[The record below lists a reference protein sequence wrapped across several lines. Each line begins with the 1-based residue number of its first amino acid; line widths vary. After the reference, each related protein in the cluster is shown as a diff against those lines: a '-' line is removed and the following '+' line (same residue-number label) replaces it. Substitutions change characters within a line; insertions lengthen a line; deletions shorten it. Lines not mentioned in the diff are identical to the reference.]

1 MKPTHYYLSALLIA
15 VAVSG
20 CASTPRNIP
29 ELDEAR
35 SELQKAKSNALAQEA
50 AGVQLKRAE
59 EALRQA
65 EESASRRKP
74 LAETRRLAYVA
85 TRQAQIAQERV
96 SEVSARKEVESG
108 ETERNR
114 ILLSA
119 RTSEAV
125 NAQARAAEAKAE
137 SAGAR
142 VETER
147 ARMDAAAQ
155 LAAADQARKERDLAT
170 DEAARLEAE
179 LAGLQAKETERGM
192 VLTLG
197 DVLFDTA
204 QATLR
209 PGATLTINRLADFL
223 NKNADFKVMVEG
235 HTDSVGS
242 DEYNAQLSQRRADTV
257 ANALASRG
265 IASTRLRSL
274 GLGERFPSAANDS
287 PGARQQNR
295 RVEIVFSDS
304 KGEFSPSAER
314 VSNR

>member
-1 MKPTHYYLSALLIA
+1 MKKTHYYLSALLIA
-15 VAVSG
+15 FAVSG

-35 SELQKAKSNALAQEA
+35 NELQKAKSNAIAQEA

-65 EESASRRKP
+65 EESASRRRP
-74 LAETRRLAYVA
+74 LAETRQLAYVA

-96 SEVSARKEVESG
+96 KEVTARKDVESG
-108 ETERNR
+108 ESERNR

-142 VETER
+142 AETER
-147 ARMDAAAQ
+147 ARMDAATQ
-155 LAAADQARKERDLAT
+155 SAAAEQARKERDEAA
-170 DEAARLEAE
+170 EQAARLEAE
-179 LAGLQAKETERGM
+179 LVGLQAQQTERGM

-209 PGATLTINRLADFL
+209 AGANLTIGRLADFL
-223 NKNADFKVMVEG
+223 NKYPDFKVLVEG

-242 DEYNAQLSQRRADTV
+242 DEYNAQLSQRRADAV
-257 ANALASRG
+257 ANALATRG
-265 IASTRLRSL
+265 IASTRVRSQ
-274 GLGERFPSAANDS
+274 GLGEQFPAAGNDS

-304 KGEFSPSAER
+304 KGEFSPSAQR